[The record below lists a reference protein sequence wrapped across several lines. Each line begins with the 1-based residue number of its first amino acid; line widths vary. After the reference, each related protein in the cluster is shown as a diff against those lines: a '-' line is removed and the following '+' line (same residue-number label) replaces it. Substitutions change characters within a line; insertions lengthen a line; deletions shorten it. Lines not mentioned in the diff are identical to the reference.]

1 MSYVN
6 SVSVS
11 PKSTTIAVG
20 KWFYDATAE
29 VSTSNDSCKE
39 VSWHSENPSIASVN
53 ESSGYICA
61 NAVGTTKIYATAT
74 DGSGCSDYLTVT
86 VTPNIPVSSIVI
98 SSIKSTLYP
107 GESMCVEAAVY
118 PSNATNPAIKWSS
131 DDTNVA
137 TVDRITG
144 LVCAQNL
151 GTTTIRATAQDGSG
165 VVGTCSISVSAIP
178 VRHISISPEQITLAI
193 GETAH
198 INAKIMPENAGN
210 KTIIWTSSDDS
221 VATVETYTGV
231 VKAKSS
237 GSAKITARTENG
249 DRSDTCD
256 ITVIEKVEVIKDD
269 EEYFHVVFQ
278 NNVVWKSIGCDLGRV
293 ENQSNAFKYYQDSYD
308 NLHIYEQRYFDNTK
322 KHFTTKQIAFL
333 YLFDPLGIEYYVRNA
348 YDSDMSLGEHLIA
361 KDEIYEYIFGA
372 KPRLFKE
379 NDTSGKIKYYTYP
392 DSIEPSTRTQYFS
405 EAEALFGA
413 HVIPNWKIF
422 EGFLSN
428 VMDDIFDCGFFEALK
443 YNFDDYKNMEEYL
456 ESMDDHLENAKT
468 ILNLVQAMFFEGSV
482 KGIYSSA
489 VSDFMTKAGAKF
501 GSSVLAG
508 LGWVMKILNILNTH
522 AQTAFNEATLSELNR
537 KDIYETVKN
546 KEAFRTEFIVDGCGI
561 TIEDVIAELN

>member
-11 PKSTTIAVG
+11 PKSITLKVG
-20 KWFYDATAE
+20 KWYYDASAE
-29 VSTSNDSCKE
+29 VCPSDVDCTAVTWRSDNI
-39 VSWHSENPSIASVN
+39 SIASVN
-53 ESSGYICA
+53 ESSGYIYA
-61 NAVGTTKIYATAT
+61 NAVGTTKIHATAT

-98 SSIKSTLYP
+98 SSIKTTLYP
-107 GESMCVEAAVY
+107 GESMCIEAAVY
-118 PSNATNPAIKWSS
+118 PSNATNRAIKWSS
-131 DDTNVA
+131 NDTNVA
-137 TVDRITG
+137 TVDPITG
-144 LVCAQNL
+144 LVSAQNL
-151 GTTTIRATAQDGSG
+151 GTTTITAKAQDGSG

-198 INAKIMPENAGN
+198 INATIMPDNASN

-249 DRSDTCD
+249 YRTDTCD

-278 NNVVWKSIGCDLGRV
+278 NNAVWKNIGRDLGRV
-293 ENQSNAFKYYQDSYD
+293 ENQSAAFRFDQDHYSGLYKY
-308 NLHIYEQRYFDNTK
+308 EKRYFDNAEEQ
-322 KHFTTKQIAFL
+322 FTTKQIAFL

-348 YDSDMSLGEHLIA
+348 YGSNMSLGELLIA
-361 KDEIYEYIFGA
+361 KDEIYEHIFGT

-392 DSIEPSTRTQYFS
+392 NSIEPSTRTQYFS

-422 EGFLSN
+422 KEFLNN
-428 VMDDIFDCGFFEALK
+428 VMDDIFDCGIFETLK

-482 KGIYSSA
+482 KGIYSST

-537 KDIYETVKN
+537 KDIYETIKN
-546 KEAFRTEFIVDGCGI
+546 KKAFRTEFIVDGCGI